1 MASGT
6 ITLTAYGKLPS
17 YLNGRIVWSS
27 VSNGTAANTSTVTAQ
42 LQISRNSS
50 VATSGTWYGSLNV
63 GGTTKQI
70 SYYASVGSSWVTIAT
85 LTATV
90 NHNAD
95 GSGSCYIYGVLN
107 GPTQTTLE
115 GTYVSGSTTV
125 TLDKITRYAT
135 ISSATDF
142 ADTGSP
148 TINYSNPAGTN
159 VDSLQAC
166 ISLDGST
173 EKIGYKDI
181 PKTGTSYSFPLTES
195 ERNTLRAATPNSNTL
210 KVYVLLKTV
219 IGSAS
224 DVKST
229 TATMNIVDADPTI
242 SPTVVDTNSATVN
255 ITGDKSILVA
265 GHSTARV
272 TINATAQKYATITSR
287 RVEHGTQVLTADGTL
302 SVTNNPI
309 KITVTDSRGNQ
320 TTYTAPN
327 AIVPYF
333 NPTCSIS
340 NNMPTTSG
348 AFSLVVS
355 GIFFNGSIG
364 KTSNYSITVQYR
376 RKTAGGSYG
385 DWVTFQ
391 SVSKPA
397 HNYTATANLTGLDYR
412 TSYTFQA
419 RVIDKLHPDGVLSAE
434 KVVIAQPVFDWGK
447 SDFQFNVP
455 VSIPSEILAYKGEV
469 TSESNLQTLLAN
481 ELKTMK
487 LESKKTIA
495 ASLSFGVHGGGYY
508 IIDLYKMAFD
518 GYAYADASN
527 YGNVWTRYSL
537 VNNVWTPEEWLNPP
551 LAVGTEYRTTE
562 RYNGK
567 PVYAKLVNFG
577 TLPNSSYKDV
587 SFYSST
593 TSRPISVEGQCGENY
608 NSLHMAIPSFSNG
621 IDIFAVNYSTIRSI
635 TTHDASGQYARALV
649 KYWKTTD

>member
-1 MASGT
+1 MANGT
-6 ITLTAYGKLPS
+6 ITLTASGKLPS

-27 VSNGTAANTSTVTAQ
+27 TSNGTAANISSVTAQ

-50 VATSGTWYGSLNV
+50 VATSGTWYGSFTV
-63 GGTTKQI
+63 GGASKQI
-70 SYYASVGSSWVTIAT
+70 SYYTSVGSSWVTIDT
-85 LTATV
+85 VTATV
-90 NHNAD
+90 THNAD
-95 GSGSCYIYGVLN
+95 GSGSCYIYAVLN
-107 GPTQTTLE
+107 GPTETSME
-115 GTYVSGSTTV
+115 GTYVSGSATV
-125 TLDKITRYAT
+125 TLDAIARYASLVSVT
-135 ISSATDF
+135 SFTDEGNPVIS
-142 ADTGSP
+142 
-148 TINYSNPAGTN
+148 YSNPAGAA

-173 EKIGYKDI
+173 AKIGYKDV
-181 PKTGTSYSFPLTES
+181 PKTGTSYTFPLTES
-195 ERNTLRAATPNSNTL
+195 ERNTLRSATPNSSTL
-210 KVYVLLKTV
+210 NVYVLLKTV
-219 IGSAS
+219 IGSGSGVVSA
-224 DVKST
+224 
-229 TATMNIVDADPTI
+229 AAQMNIVNANPTI
-242 SPTVVDTNSATVN
+242 SPSVIDTNSATVN
-255 ITGDKSILVA
+255 ITGNSAILVA
-265 GHSTARV
+265 NRSTAKV
-272 TINATAQKYATITSR
+272 TINAAPKKYATVVSQ

-302 SVTNNPI
+302 AVTNNPI
-309 KITVTDSRGNQ
+309 KITVTDSRGNSA
-320 TTYTAPN
+320 THTAPN

-340 NNMPTTSG
+340 NNIPATDGT
-348 AFSLVVS
+348 FSLVVS
-355 GIFFNGSIG
+355 GLFFNGSIG

-385 DWVTFQ
+385 NWITFGSVTK
-391 SVSKPA
+391 SG
-397 HNYTATANLTGLDYR
+397 HGYTATANLTGLDYQ

-419 RVIDKLHPDGVLSAE
+419 RVIDKLHPDGVESSE
-434 KVVIAQPVFDWGK
+434 KVVISQPVFDWGK

-455 VSIPSEILAYKGEV
+455 VSIPSEILSYKGEV

-481 ELKTMK
+481 ELNTMT
-487 LESKKTIA
+487 LGSKKTIA

-527 YGNVWTRYSL
+527 YSNLWMRYSL

-551 LAVGTEYRTTE
+551 MVVGTEYRTTE

-587 SFYSST
+587 SFYSNT
-593 TSRPISVEGQCGENY
+593 TSRPISVVGQCGANY
-608 NSLHMAIPSFSNG
+608 NSLHMAIPSSSNG
-621 IDIFAVNYSTIRSI
+621 VDIYAVNYSAIRSI